1 MRQGY
6 DNFHLEEIL
15 SKAVDLQPLE
25 GDDILFLLSLRKN
38 EHIQK
43 LLHTSRKLRRRFFGD
58 NIFLYGFI
66 YFTTFCRNDCSFCR
80 YRRSNT
86 TLPRYRKSS
95 AEIVE
100 AASMMVKAGV
110 HLIDLTMGESPTFFH
125 PEPDG
130 FGQLYTIVR
139 AVKQDNGTAVMV
151 SPGVVPDGVLAD
163 LAAAGADWYA
173 CYQETHN
180 RELFS
185 SLRLGQD
192 FDRRMRIKHRA
203 KKNGLLVEE
212 GILTGVGDSIAD
224 IAYSITAMRRLDA
237 DQVRVMTFVPQKG
250 TPMADRP
257 VPDRLQELIVI
268 AVLRLVFPGRLIPA
282 SLDIDG
288 LAGLRQRLRAGA
300 NVVTSLVFPG
310 QGLSGVANRRLDV
323 DNARRTPEA
332 VLPVLKTCGLRIAS
346 DHDYCQWI
354 NRRKMLA
361 EPIAPKKRRAPHNG

>member
-43 LLHTSRKLRRRFFGD
+43 LLHTSRKLRQRFFGD

-130 FGQLYTIVR
+130 FEQLYTIIR
-139 AVKQDNGTAVMV
+139 AVKQGNGTAVMV

-212 GILTGVGDSIAD
+212 GILTGVAI
-224 IAYSITAMRRLDA
+224 
-237 DQVRVMTFVPQKG
+237 
-250 TPMADRP
+250 
-257 VPDRLQELIVI
+257 
-268 AVLRLVFPGRLIPA
+268 
-282 SLDIDG
+282 
-288 LAGLRQRLRAGA
+288 
-300 NVVTSLVFPG
+300 
-310 QGLSGVANRRLDV
+310 
-323 DNARRTPEA
+323 
-332 VLPVLKTCGLRIAS
+332 
-346 DHDYCQWI
+346 
-354 NRRKMLA
+354 
-361 EPIAPKKRRAPHNG
+361 